1 MPRISHN
8 LSSTNARFALELVQN
23 AEDNKFT
30 RARELGQQPYIRFKV
45 RPTNIVVECNED
57 GFTQKNVESIS
68 DVVKS
73 SKSKARGYIGEKGI
87 GFKSV
92 FQVATAVHIQ
102 SNSFSFSFRYGEGA
116 TRDKLGIITPILE
129 EELLPVNAHPLT
141 RMTLTPFQAEAA
153 IPYTSLVA
161 KFQEDIPDNLL
172 LFLSTLKKIEILC
185 QHPDERSTLKT
196 FRKIE
201 RDNGRMVHILK
212 SVEDPHHA
220 DGTLVPE
227 NPPDRYYIAK
237 RDITQLSPHMS
248 RPDIDS
254 CEVVLAFPV
263 DGASQPLISFQFCFA
278 FLPIRKT
285 NFSVS
290 CYHIRKAHC

>member
-1 MPRISHN
+1 M
-8 LSSTNARFALELVQN
+8 
-23 AEDNKFT
+23 
-30 RARELGQQPYIRFKV
+30 
-45 RPTNIVVECNED
+45 VECNED
-57 GFTQKNVESIS
+57 GFIEENVKSIS
-68 DVVKS
+68 TIGKS
-73 SKSKARGYIGEKGI
+73 SKSKDRGYIGEKGI

-92 FQVATAVHIQ
+92 FQVATAIHIQ

-129 EELLPVNAHPLT
+129 DELIPVDARPLT
-141 RMTLTPFQAEAA
+141 RMTLTPFQAEEA

-161 KFQEDIPDNLL
+161 QFQEDIPDNLL

-201 RDNGRMVHILK
+201 KDNGRMVHVLK

-220 DGTLVPE
+220 DGTLAKI

-237 RDITQLSPHMS
+237 RDITQLSPHTS

-263 DGASQPLISFQFCFA
+263 DEASQPLISFQSCFA

-290 CYHIRKAHC
+290 CYHTRNAHC